1 MKRRK
6 AITSQ
11 QLRRRIARYRRFVN
25 AMERQLIS
33 QTPIHD
39 LVPALG
45 TRDPDVY
52 ENPHFK
58 LWISRNGQRNRA
70 LNHITSCDYQLL
82 QNRIDG
88 LPEGTIPET
97 HTPAACHTWQAV

>member
-11 QLRRRIARYRRFVN
+11 QLRNRIARYRSFVK
-25 AMERQLIS
+25 AMQCLLET

-45 TRDPDVY
+45 TRDPAVY

-58 LWISRNGQRNRA
+58 LWISRNGQRSRA
-70 LNHITSCDYQLL
+70 MNHITSCDYQLL
-82 QNRIDG
+82 QNYVNS
-88 LPEGTIPET
+88 LPEGETPEGVS
-97 HTPAACHTWQAV
+97 A